1 MALTADD
8 RVAITDLIHL
18 HGLLADSGQLDRMGD
33 LFTADVVYDVTDV
46 GFGVLAGPAAIRE
59 AALALGDKNPV
70 AHHVTNIVLEEI
82 ADGRVHA
89 WSKGIAIL
97 GNGRCGSATYDDTV
111 VRTDQGWRISRRT
124 IRARRVPLTA

>member
-8 RVAITDLIHL
+8 RTAISDLICL
-18 HGLLADSGQLDRMGD
+18 HGLLVDTGQLDRVRE

-46 GFGVLAGPAAIRE
+46 GLGTLTGPEAIRE

-70 AHHVTNIVLEEI
+70 AHHVTNIVLEET

-89 WSKGIAIL
+89 WSKGIAVL
-97 GNGRCGSATYDDTV
+97 ANGRCGSATYDDIV
-111 VRTDQGWRISRRT
+111 VRTDEGWRISHRT

>member
-8 RVAITDLIHL
+8 RVAITDLICL
-18 HGLLADSGQLDRMGD
+18 HGLLVDSGQLDRMPE
-33 LFTADVVYDVTDV
+33 LFTADVTYDVTDV
-46 GFGVLAGPAAIRE
+46 GLGVLTGSAAIRE

-70 AHHVTNIVLEEI
+70 AHHVTNIVLDEV

-97 GNGRCGSATYDDTV
+97 ANGRCGSATYDDTV
-111 VRTDQGWRISRRT
+111 VRTDQGWRISHRT
-124 IRARRVPLTA
+124 IRARRVPLNA